1 MSNIHIKNLTATG
14 DGSSDHIFSINNS
27 VFSLENLSLSNAGE
41 HGIWI
46 GNSTGEFD
54 NLTSSNNK
62 EDGIAASQSRIEM
75 RDSVISGNEGDGIE
89 LDQASSLELRSST
102 ISSNE
107 DEGIDVEGSSYLKV
121 RDSTISNND
130 DKAIKIDEGSVLE
143 VKDSTITGK
152 SGKNAI
158 AGFNKSIMIISED
171 DGSTVISTTNSDAI
185 YLRNSHGEIREGV
198 VVSATGTN
206 WASGIELWGSSIRI
220 EEGATVNGTQD
231 GGSVVG
237 HMYSTIEISHGSTVS
252 LPVWCG
258 NDNTTTVALMSS
270 GSNYSSATI
279 GNNCKTLRF

>member
-1 MSNIHIKNLTATG
+1 M
-14 DGSSDHIFSINNS
+14 
-27 VFSLENLSLSNAGE
+27 FSLKNLSLSNAGE

-62 EDGIAASQSRIEM
+62 EAGISASQSRIEM
-75 RDSVISGNEGDGIE
+75 RDSVISGNENDGIE

-107 DEGIDVEGSSYLKV
+107 DEGIEVEGSSYIKV

-130 DKAIKIDEGSVLE
+130 DDAIQIDEGSVLD

-152 SGKNAI
+152 SGKKAI
-158 AGFNKSIMIISED
+158 SGFNKSIMILSED

-185 YLRNSHGEIREGV
+185 YLRNSHGEIRDGV

-206 WASGIELWGSSIRI
+206 YASGIELWGSSINI
-220 EEGATVNGTQD
+220 EEGATVSGTQD

-237 HMYSTIEISHGSTVS
+237 TMHSTIEIQHGSPVS
-252 LPVWCG
+252 SVLCS

-270 GSNYSSATI
+270 VSNYSSATI

>member
-1 MSNIHIKNLTATG
+1 
-14 DGSSDHIFSINNS
+14 
-27 VFSLENLSLSNAGE
+27 
-41 HGIWI
+41 
-46 GNSTGEFD
+46 
-54 NLTSSNNK
+54 
-62 EDGIAASQSRIEM
+62 M
-75 RDSVISGNEGDGIE
+75 RNSVISGNEDDGIE

-107 DEGIDVEGSSYLKV
+107 DEGIEVGGNSYLKV

-130 DKAIKIDEGSVLE
+130 DKAIKINEGSV
-143 VKDSTITGK
+143 VDVRDSTITGK
-152 SGKNAI
+152 AGKNAI
-158 AGFNKSIMIISED
+158 VGYNNSTLILDEGSSGTTLIS
-171 DGSTVISTTNSDAI
+171 STNADAI
-185 YLRNSHGEIREGV
+185 YLKNSHGEIRDGV

-206 WASGIELWGSSIRI
+206 WACGIELFSGSINI
-220 EEGATVNGTQD
+220 KEGATVSGTQD

>member
-1 MSNIHIKNLTATG
+1 
-14 DGSSDHIFSINNS
+14 
-27 VFSLENLSLSNAGE
+27 VFSLRNLSLSNAGE

-46 GNSTGEFD
+46 GNSNGEID

-62 EDGIAASQSRIEM
+62 ESGISAQRSRIEL
-75 RDSVISGNEGDGIE
+75 RNSVISGNEGDGIK

-107 DEGIDVEGSSYLKV
+107 DEGIEVEGSSYIKV

-130 DKAIKIDEGSVLE
+130 DKAIEIDEGSVLD

-152 SGKNAI
+152 SGENAI
-158 AGFNKSIMIISED
+158 AGFNKSIMILSED

-185 YLRNSHGEIREGV
+185 YLRNSHGEIRDGV

-206 WASGIELWGSSIRI
+206 YASGIELWGSSINI
-220 EEGATVNGTQD
+220 EEGATVSGTQD

-258 NDNTTTVALMSS
+258 YDNTTTVALMSS